1 MAPSAILQSG
11 YFHLD
16 KNKKAEEIFGFTL
29 IFSFVGNTGFEPV
42 TFSMSRKRA
51 NQLRQ
56 LPKSWERINRRRLWG
71 VPKRTGRKTI
81 LFG

>member
-1 MAPSAILQSG
+1 
-11 YFHLD
+11 
-16 KNKKAEEIFGFTL
+16 
-29 IFSFVGNTGFEPV
+29 
-42 TFSMSRKRA
+42 
-51 NQLRQ
+51 